1 MTPRLDSDL
10 LRTFAAIADSGSF
23 TAAAA
28 LVGRTQSAVSLQ
40 MKKLERTVGRPLFHR
55 EARGVRLTAA
65 GEALLIRARPILR
78 QLDRAAEALR
88 GGPVE
93 GAVRVGVPEEY
104 GATLLPGVLARFAER
119 HPGVQVTVRCE
130 TSLNFA
136 PALER
141 GALDLAVI
149 VSDRGQAHGEILLHD
164 PTVWVTSARH
174 LTHERDPLPLALFE
188 SGCWWRDWSLKA
200 LDDQGVS
207 YRIAYSSAGV
217 AGIQAAIGSG
227 LAVGVLGQSTLPAGT
242 RRLTEA
248 EGFRELPASTVVLR
262 TAGGASQAVQSMAD
276 AIRDAFRAPGLSPLA
291 AVSAA

>member
-1 MTPRLDSDL
+1 MAPKLDSDL

-23 TAAAA
+23 TGAAD

-40 MKKLERTVGRPLFHR
+40 MKKLERTVGQPLFLR

-65 GEALLIRARPILR
+65 GETLLTRARPILR
-78 QLDRAAEALR
+78 QLDGAAEALC

-104 GATLLPGVLARFAER
+104 GASVLPVVLARFAER

-141 GALDLAVI
+141 GELDLAVI
-149 VSDRGQAHGEILLHD
+149 VSDRGQAQGEILLHD

-200 LDDQGVS
+200 LDDQGLR
-207 YRIAYSSAGV
+207 YRIAYASASV
-217 AGIQAAIGSG
+217 AGIQAAVGSG
-227 LAVGVLGQSTLPAGT
+227 LAVGVLGQSTLPPGT
-242 RRLTEA
+242 RRLGEA

-262 TAGGASQAVQSMAD
+262 TAGSVSEATRSMAD
-276 AIRDAFRAPGLSPLA
+276 AIREAFRAPGRSSLA
-291 AVSAA
+291 AA